1 MGVLNTSLGR
11 DKTLEPSGVLV
22 DLRLIL
28 GAFVALRTSV
38 KVELRGTGLLSY
50 LPNLAAL
57 TVFVKGP
64 AGADLP
70 FSTCP
75 GERWN
80 TGPTLSKGELIHFI
94 DAAATEDRAAVGL
107 GHQHP
112 LASENTDFVTTEL
125 WSRESL

>member
-1 MGVLNTSLGR
+1 MGVLNTLLGR
-11 DKTLEPSGVLV
+11 DKTLDLSGVLV

-28 GAFVALRTSV
+28 GAFAALRTSV
-38 KVELRGTGLLSY
+38 KVELRQTGPLPY

-57 TVFVKGP
+57 TVFLKGS

-80 TGPTLSKGELIHFI
+80 TGPTLCKGELIHFI
-94 DAAATEDRAAVGL
+94 DTAAM
-107 GHQHP
+107 
-112 LASENTDFVTTEL
+112 
-125 WSRESL
+125 